1 MLYFLQYQSSDNT
14 LTVNNTLTVIGTIL
28 LYIVIVVVVFL
39 IIRELVMWYWKINE
53 RITIQNETNT
63 LIKKLIETIE
73 NRSELID
80 QNKIDQGKN
89 IKANK
94 LNDLFKLFNNFDVND
109 VKEILWN
116 FPNRTRNEILI
127 ALKVLKNKSSLPPD
141 ENLEKIYKHLN
152 LNSVDELWNEVN
164 LLLDENN

>member
-141 ENLEKIYKHLN
+141 ENLEKIYNHLN